1 MENPTDN
8 PTEDTSGTPMTI
20 QTEGEQPRVEE
31 DMGGNIEQAGQ
42 ESQEE
47 EDDEEEEQGEGE
59 VEHQH
64 HHHHQGGAAY
74 VDDEEEVFEI
84 CRIPSIES
92 VSPGPE
98 TTDCSICYRTFPTA
112 SLTTLP
118 CGHSFSHKCI
128 IAWTQIYDEK
138 AFADCNVRC
147 PMCRTYLLYH
157 CGDVISE
164 HHLRPGVKILPQE
177 LTLNCP
183 SYVNDTDGHSVLT
196 TERPWNPRSIAE
208 RRRRIQQQ
216 QNDADDDGDDDVDD
230 DDEEEMFAM
239 DDIDG
244 QEGPEGPPN
253 TEENPNNV
261 GPLDQALAAI
271 TLQGGMPARPSHTTF
286 RFGPHVAAE
295 PGYVPPSATMEEF
308 FISKI
313 TMANALDTNQLHLI
327 YETIEGLR
335 HDLRDFK
342 KTYPQFPVANNE
354 LAWMNLEMFAKR
366 VIEMHKQYKRQHEGF
381 IELTEVAL
389 RFRKEREEVMLE
401 QLDLFWRCLCWI
413 DRELNRAWR
422 NVDDAARIIWL
433 KYKE

>member
-1 MENPTDN
+1 MENPTGN

-20 QTEGEQPRVEE
+20 QTEGEQPQVEE

-42 ESQEE
+42 AGQEE
-47 EDDEEEEQGEGE
+47 QEEEQGEGE
-59 VEHQH
+59 VEQ
-64 HHHHQGGAAY
+64 QQQQEEEVAY

-92 VSPGPE
+92 VSHGPD
-98 TTDCSICYRTFPTA
+98 TTDCTICYRTFPTA

-118 CGHSFSHKCI
+118 CGHAFSHKCI
-128 IAWTQIYDEK
+128 LNWTQIYDEK

-164 HHLRPGVKILPQE
+164 NHLRPGVKILPQE
-177 LTLNCP
+177 LTLNCQ
-183 SYVNDTDGHSVLT
+183 SYVNDTDTHSVET

-216 QNDADDDGDDDVDD
+216 QNDDDDDDDD
-230 DDEEEMFAM
+230 DDEEDIFEM
-239 DDIDG
+239 DDING

-253 TEENPNNV
+253 TEENPNNT
-261 GPLDQALAAI
+261 GPLDHALAAI

-295 PGYVPPSATMEEF
+295 PGYVPPSVTMEEF

-313 TMANALDTNQLHLI
+313 TMANALDTNKLHLI
-327 YETIEGLR
+327 YETIDGLR
-335 HDLRDFK
+335 EDLRDFK

-354 LAWMNLEMFAKR
+354 LAWRNLEMFAKR

-389 RFRKEREEVMLE
+389 NFRKEREVAMLE